1 MYTSD
6 VIEIDNSNIL
16 SYMKVSYNGIS
27 FNSDMKYLTRVKNKY
42 LNSGTIT
49 QNDVTILIN
58 CFGKTGIEKYF
69 SVYLEKDQLNNLMEH
84 LNKNKG

>member
-6 VIEIDNSNIL
+6 IIEIDSSNIL

-27 FNSDMKYLTRVKNKY
+27 FSSDIKYLTRVKNKY
-42 LNSGTIT
+42 LNSGMIT
-49 QNDVTILIN
+49 QNDVTILVN

-84 LNKNKG
+84 LNKNKD